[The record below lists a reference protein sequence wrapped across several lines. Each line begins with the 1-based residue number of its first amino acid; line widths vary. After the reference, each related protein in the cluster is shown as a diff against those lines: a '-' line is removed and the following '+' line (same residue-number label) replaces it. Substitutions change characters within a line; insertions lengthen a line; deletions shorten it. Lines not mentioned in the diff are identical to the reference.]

1 MVGSFES
8 GNPEGHCNKLQ
19 RRSSPFILVNS
30 IAALAAGYAAKA
42 AAPPDYLWV
51 LALAVLAGGWA
62 GAEYGSK
69 RLTNPLIR
77 RFLAVVV
84 AVAGGKMV
92 LV

>member
-1 MVGSFES
+1 
-8 GNPEGHCNKLQ
+8 
-19 RRSSPFILVNS
+19 
-30 IAALAAGYAAKA
+30 
-42 AAPPDYLWV
+42 
-51 LALAVLAGGWA
+51 VLAGGWA